1 MSSIKKEIE
10 VKVINGSQNELPKYE
25 TKGAAGMDV
34 RAELSLID
42 EKCILKN
49 SYLNEDGNL
58 VIEPFGRAQIPTG
71 LKVAIPNGHEIQVRS
86 RSGLAIKKGLIIANS
101 VGCVDS
107 DFRGGIC
114 VLVINCSSENI
125 IIPKGER
132 IAQFILS
139 PVEQISWKEVEIL
152 DETERGE
159 GGFGHTGTK

>member
-1 MSSIKKEIE
+1 MIKVEI
-10 VKVINGSQNELPKYE
+10 INGSQNELPKYE
-25 TKGAAGMDV
+25 TEGAAGMDV
-34 RAELSLID
+34 RAELSLIN
-42 EKCILKN
+42 EKTILKDA
-49 SYLNEDGNL
+49 YLNDEGNL
-58 VIEPFGRAQIPTG
+58 VIKPLGRAQIPTG
-71 LKVAIPNGHEIQVRS
+71 LKVAIPNGYEIQVRS

-114 VLVINCSSENI
+114 VLVLNCSNEDI

-139 PVEQISWKEVEIL
+139 SVEQISWKSVEVL
-152 DETERGE
+152 SETKRGE

>member
-1 MSSIKKEIE
+1 M
-10 VKVINGSQNELPKYE
+10 VKVEVINGSQNELPKYE

-34 RAELSLID
+34 RAELSLIN
-42 EKCILKN
+42 EKTILKDA
-49 SYLNEDGNL
+49 YLNDEGNL
-58 VIEPFGRAQIPTG
+58 VIKPLGRAQIPTG
-71 LKVAIPNGHEIQVRS
+71 LKVAIPNGYEIQVRS

-114 VLVINCSSENI
+114 VLVLNCSNEDI

-139 PVEQISWKEVEIL
+139 SVEQISWKSVEVL
-152 DETERGE
+152 SETERGE

>member
-1 MSSIKKEIE
+1 MIKVEI
-10 VKVINGSQNELPKYE
+10 INGSQNELPKYE
-25 TKGAAGMDV
+25 TEGAAGMDV
-34 RAELSLID
+34 RAELSLIN
-42 EKCILKN
+42 EKTILKDA
-49 SYLNEDGNL
+49 YLNDEGNL
-58 VIEPFGRAQIPTG
+58 VIKPLGRAQIPTG
-71 LKVAIPNGHEIQVRS
+71 LKVAIPNGYEIQVRS

-114 VLVINCSSENI
+114 VLVLNCSNEDI

-139 PVEQISWKEVEIL
+139 PVEQISWKSVEVL
-152 DETERGE
+152 SETKRGE

>member
-1 MSSIKKEIE
+1 M
-10 VKVINGSQNELPKYE
+10 VKVEVINGSQNELPKYE

-34 RAELSLID
+34 RAELSLIN
-42 EKCILKN
+42 EKTILN
-49 SYLNEDGNL
+49 NAYLNDEGDL
-58 VIEPFGRAQIPTG
+58 VIKPLGRAQIPTG
-71 LKVAIPNGHEIQVRS
+71 LKVAIPNGYEIQVRS

-114 VLVINCSSENI
+114 VLVLNCSNEDI

-132 IAQFILS
+132 IAQLILS
-139 PVEQISWKEVEIL
+139 PVEQISWKSVEVL